1 MVASPAPSTRL
12 ARRAVSQR
20 RLQRKTEQSPV
31 KQQQEKTTISTA
43 TGADASNPSKNW
55 WLQGGLGSNST
66 DDMTVSSQSVAS
78 NVSNGTG
85 ASNLSAAAN
94 RRRLRKAQQKDAPPT
109 DKAPALNISVS
120 SNSVPK
126 TVTTPRATNS
136 LSRSIFALAQNRM
149 SGNDASITTYNDS
162 SNASAVP
169 VTSPTPLAT
178 AVHNSRSASNRFLQL
193 SEERDKLQNDA
204 KLFEQKARSAMAAK
218 NVAEQEKNEAVH
230 FMEHQIESLQDT
242 LRAVTEQMGKVQI
255 NEQAMYEKQL
265 IDSKS
270 NVAVLQRQLQQ
281 MAVENEGLKEKVG
294 DATKAEKAMADMKRN
309 MARTKNEHA
318 SVVDSLR
325 KDLATAKRIR
335 DDKQSSFQSDV
346 ESLKQS
352 HAEEVSFY
360 KKEIEEF
367 KQQLK
372 IATDRSGA
380 EDIERKLAESKNVNS
395 GLAKQLKQAQDVAN
409 RLKFNSE
416 KDMQLL
422 ESELEKTHKAKV
434 DVEHELKETKRQL
447 SSALRNLDEMA
458 VDGEKMRSNVEGMMA
473 GFTKEKGNF
482 QNEMALLK
490 RDREEKLALMDELR
504 RDKIAV
510 DIDSK
515 NLQQNVSDLEMK
527 LRGAEKFIAD
537 LENEVKSLKGQKRQN
552 APEQAITEIVN
563 VNQLRD
569 DKASLQNQLDSK
581 EKSMIDLRQTNR
593 DVSMKLSKAQQT
605 IHKLQSKEKYLESRV
620 ESLSNQISQ
629 TVHDYEMK
637 LVNCER
643 RYSREPVQSD
653 CPYCA

>member
-43 TGADASNPSKNW
+43 TGTDASNRSPSKNW
-55 WLQGGLGSNST
+55 WMQGGLGSNST

-136 LSRSIFALAQNRM
+136 LSRSIFALAQNRI

-204 KLFEQKARSAMAAK
+204 KRFEQKARSAMVAK

-255 NEQAMYEKQL
+255 NEQAMHEKQL
-265 IDSKS
+265 NDSKS
-270 NVAVLQRQLQQ
+270 NVVVLQRQLQQ

-294 DATKAEKAMADMKRN
+294 DATKAEQAMADMKRN
-309 MARTKNEHA
+309 MARTKSEHA

-325 KDLATAKRIR
+325 KDLATAKQIR

-352 HAEEVSFY
+352 HAKEVSFY
-360 KKEIEEF
+360 KMEIEEF

-380 EDIERKLAESKNVNS
+380 KDIERKLAESKNENS

-422 ESELEKTHKAKV
+422 ESELDKTHKTKV
-434 DVEHELKETKRQL
+434 DVEHELKETKSQL

-473 GFTKEKGNF
+473 GFTKEKENF

-490 RDREEKLALMDELR
+490 RDKEEKLALMDELR

-569 DKASLQNQLDSK
+569 DKASLQNQLHSK

-643 RYSREPVQSD
+643 R
-653 CPYCA
+653 